1 MWHGKGS
8 RRGSVGQLIRFS
20 PFKYRKSKNVGCL
33 TSRRFCERWEFNIS
47 ARYCFRQGEFQISQ
61 HLRDLGHSIPWF
73 FRALTFSLL
82 SAIFRNMSR
91 APSFAG
97 VILAAGE
104 SSRMGRDKALLPWPP
119 VEANRPSKDGF
130 LSAAIRSL
138 ADATDFVVV
147 VAGENATVLA
157 PIVYANAAT
166 LARNP
171 DPSRGQFS
179 SLQVGLQEVLNRGR
193 DAAMV
198 TLVDRPPATRATVM
212 KLRTAFAQAPDNVW
226 ALVPEYSG
234 KHGHPYVAGRE
245 MIEQFLREPVT
256 GNARDVEHRFQSH
269 VQYVAVDDPFVAMN
283 INTPEE
289 YAALVVKS
297 T

>member
-1 MWHGKGS
+1 
-8 RRGSVGQLIRFS
+8 
-20 PFKYRKSKNVGCL
+20 
-33 TSRRFCERWEFNIS
+33 
-47 ARYCFRQGEFQISQ
+47 
-61 HLRDLGHSIPWF
+61 
-73 FRALTFSLL
+73 
-82 SAIFRNMSR
+82 MSR
-91 APSFAG
+91 AASFAG
-97 VILAAGE
+97 VILAAGQ

-119 VEANRPSKDGF
+119 VGNNLPCKDTF

-147 VAGENATVLA
+147 VAGENEAALA
-157 PIVYANAAT
+157 PIVYANGAT

-179 SLQVGLQEVLNRGR
+179 SLRVGLQELLNRGR

-198 TLVDRPPATRATVM
+198 TLVDRPPANWATVQ
-212 KLRTAFAQAPDNVW
+212 KLRQTFEQAPDSVW
-226 ALVPEYSG
+226 AVVPEYSG

-245 MIEQFLREPVT
+245 MIERFLREPPM
-256 GNARDVEHRFQSH
+256 GNARNVEHRFQSH
-269 VQYVAVDDPFVAMN
+269 VQYLAVEDPFVALN

-297 T
+297 S

>member
-1 MWHGKGS
+1 MGIGFLPPGGIPRSRNTGETLDKLRAGS
-8 RRGSVGQLIRFS
+8 GVSHSV
-20 PFKYRKSKNVGCL
+20 V
-33 TSRRFCERWEFNIS
+33 
-47 ARYCFRQGEFQISQ
+47 
-61 HLRDLGHSIPWF
+61 
-73 FRALTFSLL
+73 ALTFFRL

-119 VEANRPSKDGF
+119 VEAGRLSKDSF

-147 VAGENATVLA
+147 VAGENESALA

-179 SLQVGLQEVLNRGR
+179 SLLVGLQEVLNRGR
-193 DAAMV
+193 DAALV
-198 TLVDRPPATRATVM
+198 TLVDRPPANRATVA
-212 KLRTAFAQAPDNVW
+212 KLRAAFAQAPDSVW

-234 KHGHPYVAGRE
+234 RHGHPYVAGRE
-245 MIEQFLREPVT
+245 MIEQFLREPAT

-269 VQYVAVDDPFVAMN
+269 VQYVRVEDPFVAMN

-289 YAALVVKS
+289 YAALSVKS
-297 T
+297 S